1 MKELFKQVIKQ
12 DVKPFFSAQGY
23 RTKDLNFYKTE
34 GQLIYN
40 INIQKSTGNTWDK
53 LSFYVN

>member
-1 MKELFKQVIKQ
+1 MKQ